1 MSSLW
6 LILFY
11 YSLNNLHTLVFI
23 LLQVSWVYSVCVE
36 KPYSIS
42 NHYCAVNLIHFHYG
56 YLVIYQLREC
66 CSQAETLNSM
76 SVILL
81 WIGSSLFSWILFCEI
96 LLFWSLQNLW
106 LSVSSGNSLGHRV
119 FTFPCCGTRI
129 FLGSNLG
136 ILMDPFVLCLVEM
149 TSSKFNVQHIENY
162 HNFPHF
168 QIVYCCFVLVW
179 LFYV

>member
-1 MSSLW
+1 MANSFLLLPEQFAHSGVYPTTGIMGLFCLCRETIFNFQSL
-6 LILFY
+6 LCCESH
-11 YSLNNLHTLVFI
+11 SL
-23 LLQVSWVYSVCVE
+23 
-36 KPYSIS
+36 
-42 NHYCAVNLIHFHYG
+42 HYG

-76 SVILL
+76 SAILL

-119 FTFPCCGTRI
+119 FTFPCCGI
-129 FLGSNLG
+129 KMFFLGSNLG

-162 HNFPHF
+162 HNFHHF
-168 QIVYCCFVLVW
+168 QVVYCCFVFIW